1 MLEVSENQDYPFG
14 DIVAQPQTWHSIVD
28 AAEAF
33 APLFYS
39 RWLAQTGQEV
49 IFTGCG
55 SPYCLAQT
63 AALLYQGMTGLAA
76 RAYPAS
82 EILRFPQL
90 TLTGDPRLL
99 VAFSRS
105 GEDTETVGAVKAFQ
119 ANIGKPVVAIVCNAN
134 TSLERAADASLI
146 IPRPA
151 EVSLAENRALS
162 EMLVAT
168 QVLIS
173 HLASM
178 SSLDRRVRMLTPR
191 RYFVDQEGLSDLE
204 RDAAFTAGG
213 AASPVVPGYAH
224 GLEPRST

>member
-105 GEDTETVGAVKAFQ
+105 GEDTETVGAVKAGAGSRCELDYPQ
-119 ANIGKPVVAIVCNAN
+119 AGGGQPGRKPR
-134 TSLERAADASLI
+134 S
-146 IPRPA
+146 
-151 EVSLAENRALS
+151 
-162 EMLVAT
+162 
-168 QVLIS
+168 
-173 HLASM
+173 
-178 SSLDRRVRMLTPR
+178 
-191 RYFVDQEGLSDLE
+191 F
-204 RDAAFTAGG
+204 RDAGCHPGVDLAPGEHVKSGQARSDAHPSPLLRGSGG
-213 AASPVVPGYAH
+213 AERFRARRRFYCRRCSFPGCSRLRA
-224 GLEPRST
+224 RT